1 MRRYI
6 NGRVNT
12 ANTLG
17 RNRGKR
23 SCWKRS
29 IWCCISCYLDKTGS
43 KVTASLFYSPFLSF
57 FATHLSF
64 SFFPPPLSSLPLPTF
79 RLGNVVRE
87 VAIKKLL
94 WDFRTIPKKLLSEFL
109 SEIKLLRFPFPLFPL
124 LSFPSPISLPFS
136 SLSAY
141 PLLSSS
147 SSSSLF
153 PPVCSPLSLF
163 L

>member
-43 KVTASLFYSPFLSF
+43 KVTASLFNSPFFLFLCHSPLF
-57 FATHLSF
+57 RL
-64 SFFPPPLSSLPLPTF
+64 FPLPLPTF

-94 WDFRTIPKKLLSEFL
+94 LDFRTIPKKLLSEFL

-124 LSFPSPISLPFS
+124 LSFPSPISLLFS

-147 SSSSLF
+147 SFSSLF
-153 PPVCSPLSLF
+153 PPLCSPLSLF